1 VAEASGRCSRVLAA
15 VFGTHL
21 TQVFGE
27 LVEEPSM
34 SIAHNIFYRAFTLVE
49 AAVDYNSA
57 VEDLVSLA
65 RGDAEVLRQA
75 RALVETMGVVGDP
88 AERADVAGLA
98 GWDDEVADFESYQRH
113 AVETLLDRAVEA
125 A

>member
-1 VAEASGRCSRVLAA
+1 
-15 VFGTHL
+15 
-21 TQVFGE
+21 
-27 LVEEPSM
+27 M